1 MLATLEA
8 KALGALAVI
17 AVLGMLFGAY
27 KVHEHR
33 IVAEAK
39 AAEVEQLK
47 MSSAKLIQKADE
59 QIAANNSTH
68 AAVVAAIKE
77 TADAQ
82 HQIDTARNASDADR
96 LREYDAYRRL
106 HPAVGS
112 PASGQGDP
120 GAGSSSVVGDGDRLT
135 SLEQVALDLAV
146 AGRSSLSALKSCTVE
161 RDSLT
166 GK

>member
-1 MLATLEA
+1 MFPTLQA
-8 KALGALAVI
+8 KLIAGALLLL
-17 AVLGMLFGAY
+17 VLAGAFGTY
-27 KVHEHR
+27 TYHERH
-33 IVAEAK
+33 VGAEAK
-39 AAEVEQLK
+39 VEQLK

-112 PASGQGDP
+112 PASGQGNP
-120 GAGSSSVVGDGDRLT
+120 SAGGSGVVGDGDRLT

>member
-1 MLATLEA
+1 MFPTLQA
-8 KALGALAVI
+8 KLIAGALLLL
-17 AVLGMLFGAY
+17 VLAGAFGTY
-27 KVHEHR
+27 TYHERH
-33 IVAEAK
+33 VGAEAK
-39 AAEVEQLK
+39 VEQLK

-106 HPAVGS
+106 HSAVGS
-112 PASGQGDP
+112 PASGQGNP
-120 GAGSSSVVGDGDRLT
+120 SAGGSSVVGDGDRLT